1 MQRWTEWESRLAWV
15 PSQAAVEALAADF
28 GLARNE
34 MIKNEDQLEES
45 ETMKAREINS
55 MIRYTMW
62 SVFQKGWSAGRS
74 AAGDGRCN
82 GAGNRSRHKRR

>member
-1 MQRWTEWESRLAWV
+1 M
-15 PSQAAVEALAADF
+15 EALAADF
-28 GLARNE
+28 GLARSE

-62 SVFQKGWSAGRS
+62 SVFKKVGQLDDPPLETADATVR
-74 AAGDGRCN
+74 AIDRAT
-82 GAGNRSRHKRR
+82 KRR